1 MATPDEPSIVL
12 LFEPADDPDLRGVA
26 AALERALAAPVDADD
41 EPSSVITERSGAT
54 VGSGAAHVIA
64 LPVPDGASTR
74 LEGADVAIAL
84 DPVSAARARA
94 SGVRR
99 VVLFAPRLELDA
111 PEDADADLLLVTHE
125 ALVEEAQ
132 RGGLRARS
140 CGPVARDEWTPAED
154 RAALKAELGL
164 DAAVPW
170 VVVRAAALADDPA
183 AALVQLA
190 LVRERCVWL
199 FDVGGDAELARTLRR
214 RVPGYA
220 LDAVMFADGPDA
232 LPCYRAA
239 DAVLGALHGPEMI
252 RALSVGAALI
262 AVPARAR
269 DVRVADALEA
279 GGAASVA
286 DTSTMLAVA
295 IDAALEPRA
304 LARAREAGAR
314 LDATC
319 GAARAVAIA
328 KKLGRGELEPSA
340 SSGLPRGLE
349 RLSEPETERAAAPRR
364 RGDLEASVD
373 EELAALRKKLGL

>member
-1 MATPDEPSIVL
+1 MTTRDEPSIVV

-26 AALERALAAPVDADD
+26 AALERALATPDEVDD
-41 EPSSVITERSGAT
+41 EPSSA
-54 VGSGAAHVIA
+54 IA
-64 LPVPDGASTR
+64 LPVPDRASAR
-74 LEGADVAIAL
+74 LEPADVVIAL
-84 DPVSAARARA
+84 DAASAARARA

-99 VVLFAPRLELDA
+99 VVLLVPRLELEA
-111 PEDADADLLLVTHE
+111 PADDVDLVLVTHE

-132 RGGLRARS
+132 RLGLRARS
-140 CGPVARDEWTPAED
+140 CGPIARDEWTPSLE

-164 DAAVPW
+164 DAGVPW

-199 FDVGGDAELARTLRR
+199 FDVGADAELARTLRR

-220 LDAVMFADGPDA
+220 LDAVMFADGSEA

-252 RALSVGAALI
+252 RALSVGASLI
-262 AVPARAR
+262 AVPTRAE

-279 GGAASVA
+279 AGVASVA
-286 DTSTMLAVA
+286 DTPAMLAVA

-304 LARAREAGAR
+304 LARAREAGAH
-314 LDATC
+314 LDAAHGTE
-319 GAARAVAIA
+319 RAVSIA
-328 KKLGRGELEPSA
+328 KKLGRGELEASA
-340 SSGLPRGLE
+340 ASGLPRGIE
-349 RLSEPETERAAAPRR
+349 RLSEPEAEKAAGRPRR
-364 RGDLEASVD
+364 SGDLDASVD